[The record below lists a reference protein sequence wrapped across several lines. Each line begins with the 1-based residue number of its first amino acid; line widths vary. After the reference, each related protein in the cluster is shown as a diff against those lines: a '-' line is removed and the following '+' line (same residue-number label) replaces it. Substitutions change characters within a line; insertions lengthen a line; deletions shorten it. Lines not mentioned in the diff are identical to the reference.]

1 MDIIYNDEL
10 GYWQD
15 DNNIYNS
22 IEDILTIN
30 ANYFEGKDVAYLRI
44 VWNEQ
49 IAKRIFD
56 IGGVCY
62 WEF

>member
-1 MDIIYNDEL
+1 MDINYNDEL

-22 IEDILTIN
+22 IEEILTIQ
-30 ANYFEGKDVAYLRI
+30 ADYFENKDVAYLRI

-49 IAKRIFD
+49 IPKRIFD